1 MGIEGVILNKRLIS
15 WVCLVKWSKSG
26 LSPIQ
31 SVSQSVQQHVTTTSK
46 DELILL
52 VVSKHCTRQSI
63 WWCRIDE
70 LQNFPILLL
79 GINVDTQNWTK
90 DFLQK
95 QRKTKRWS
103 TSGLLKCP
111 LHAHFRLSLIL
122 SSDYSVIDCTLLRLL
137 SGWTVICSNAL
148 LLLMFSW
155 FGTFCVCFVFSSC
168 SHNWGCCVFLVF
180 CKLVFFF

>member
-31 SVSQSVQQHVTTTSK
+31 SVSQSVQHHVTTTSK

-111 LHAHFRLSLIL
+111 LHTHFRLSLIL

-137 SGWTVICSNAL
+137 SGWTVICTNAL
-148 LLLMFSW
+148 LLLCFL
-155 FGTFCVCFVFSSC
+155 GLGHFVFVSC
-168 SHNWGCCVFLVF
+168 FLAVVITGVVVFFLF
-180 CKLVFFF
+180 SANEVFFF